1 MKHLLLTLYF
11 FSLYFLLSEPTF
23 SQSFSEKRGIEFT
36 ELDWTQTKELA
47 QSIKRPILM
56 VVYKPYSTE
65 YKTMNN
71 TTFADV
77 EVGAFYESNF
87 VSNKLNVH
95 TPEGMKFMSE
105 YKLSQYPALL
115 YFTPDGKMVQKDA
128 GIKSADELISLG
140 QSVLAKVPNN
150 RDNTIPSIYTN
161 FLEKKLQ
168 YNNGS
173 RSPRFLYDY
182 AYDLKKLNETYVE
195 VVDDFLNS
203 SDFKTSQS
211 IRDNMQFVFD
221 FADELDTK
229 AFDIML
235 RNKQQYI
242 GVFGKD
248 EVNAK
253 ILGAVRS
260 KVILSAFD
268 QNKKAFEDA
277 LQYITKAAIPNSE
290 ESIFTFKLLYYK
302 ETNNLLSYVQAVTN
316 YCNTQI
322 KPNPDILNTAAR
334 DLAVKTNNKEDL
346 EKALQWA
353 SKTLD
358 ISNSHFEY
366 NETIALIFY
375 KLGKKS
381 KAIKELDT
389 AIEKARKSGGDYSN
403 SLQLQEIIRADKA
416 IPASFE

>member
-1 MKHLLLTLYF
+1 MKHLLLILHF
-11 FSLYFLLSEPTF
+11 FSLCFLLSEPTF
-23 SQSFSEKRGIEFT
+23 SQSFSESTGIEFT
-36 ELDWTQTKELA
+36 ELDWAQTKEFA
-47 QSIKRPILM
+47 SDFKRPILM
-56 VVYKPYSTE
+56 VVYKPYSPE

-77 EVGAFYESNF
+77 EVGTFYESKFINT
-87 VSNKLNVH
+87 KLNVH

-115 YFTPDGKMVQKDA
+115 YFTADGKLIQKDA
-128 GIKSADELISLG
+128 GVKSAEELISLG
-140 QSVLAKVPNN
+140 ESVIAKVPNN
-150 RDNTIPSIYTN
+150 RNNTIPSIYTN

-173 RSPRFLYDY
+173 ISPHFLYNY
-182 AYDLKKLNETYVE
+182 AYDLKKLNETYGE

-221 FADELDTK
+221 FADELDSK

-235 RNKQQYI
+235 RNKQQYM
-242 GVFGKD
+242 GVFGKE

-253 ILGAVRS
+253 ILDAVRS
-260 KVILSAFD
+260 KVILSALD
-268 QNKKAFEDA
+268 QNKTAFEDA
-277 LQYITKAAIPNSE
+277 LQYITKAAIPNSQ
-290 ESIFTFKLLYYK
+290 ESIFTFQLLYYK

-322 KPNPDILNTAAR
+322 EPNLGILNTAAR
-334 DLAVKTNNKEDL
+334 DLAVNTNNKEQL
-346 EKALQWA
+346 EKALQWI
-353 SKTLD
+353 SKALE

-381 KAIKELDT
+381 KAIKELDI

>member
-1 MKHLLLTLYF
+1 MKHLLLTLHF
-11 FSLYFLLSEPTF
+11 FSLCFLLSEPTF
-23 SQSFSEKRGIEFT
+23 SQSFSESTGIEFT
-36 ELDWTQTKELA
+36 ELDWTQTKEIA

-65 YKTMNN
+65 CKTMNN

-77 EVGAFYESNF
+77 EVEAFYESYF
-87 VSNKLNVH
+87 VSAKLNVH
-95 TPEGMKFMSE
+95 THEGMKFRSE
-105 YKLSQYPALL
+105 YKLSEYPALL
-115 YFTPDGKMVQKDA
+115 YFTADGKLIQKDA
-128 GIKSADELISLG
+128 GVKSAEELISLG
-140 QSVLAKVPNN
+140 ESVLAKVPNN
-150 RDNTIPSIYTN
+150 TDNTIPSIYTS

-168 YNNGS
+168 YINGS
-173 RSPRFLYDY
+173 RTPRFLYDY
-182 AYDLKKLNETYVE
+182 AYDLKKLNETYSE
-195 VVDDFLNS
+195 VVDYFLNS

-221 FADELDTK
+221 FADELDSK

-235 RNKQQYI
+235 RNKQQYM

-253 ILGAVRS
+253 ILDAVRS
-260 KVILSAFD
+260 KVILSALD
-268 QNKKAFEDA
+268 QNKTAFEDA
-277 LQYITKAAIPNSE
+277 LQYITKAAIPNSQ
-290 ESIFTFKLLYYK
+290 ESIFKFKLLYYK

-316 YCNTQI
+316 YCNIQI
-322 KPNPDILNTAAR
+322 APNPDILNTAAR
-334 DLAVKTNNKEDL
+334 DLAVNTNNKEQL
-346 EKALQWA
+346 EKALQWI
-353 SKTLD
+353 SKSLS

-381 KAIKELDT
+381 KAIKELDI

-416 IPASFE
+416 IPASFK